1 MTSNDVARWRNSREW
16 LNDGEC
22 CGDKDSEGICA
33 APACIFGEAVKE
45 LQLAADRIEK
55 LEAALREIG
64 RTFLAEVKS
73 KPEQWT
79 SKQSLFLSHE
89 QAVEVHEELGRRI
102 LIARKALEGK
112 DE

>member
-1 MTSNDVARWRNSREW
+1 MSDDLKLPQVGKLTLPRWQYWLARYNGV
-16 LNDGEC
+16 L
-22 CGDKDSEGICA
+22 SE
-33 APACIFGEAVKE
+33 KS
-45 LQLAADRIEK
+45 DRIEK

-79 SKQSLFLSHE
+79 SKQSLLLSHE

-102 LIARKALEGK
+102 LIARKALEEK
-112 DE
+112 DD

>member
-1 MTSNDVARWRNSREW
+1 MSDDRVKRLRNSREW

-55 LEAALREIG
+55 LEAALRKYANCVCSSNCDE
-64 RTFLAEVKS
+64 KS
-73 KPEQWT
+73 GKVCQLW
-79 SKQSLFLSHE
+79 
-89 QAVEVHEELGRRI
+89 AC
-102 LIARKALEGK
+102 RKALEGK
-112 DE
+112 DD